1 MTKNSSGLINL
12 IANDREAMDYFK
24 SLSDSIKIQII
35 RQSEKIETLDKLR
48 EEAKSLLKS
57 GV

>member
-35 RQSEKIETLDKLR
+35 R
-48 EEAKSLLKS
+48 
-57 GV
+57 